1 LEFTQETTMKQKII
15 TIALFGAIALP
26 FAAYAET
33 PMELLIVTPTRM
45 PQSLDKTIADTTV
58 LNEQDIQKSGAPD
71 VPTILRNVAGVE
83 FSQNGGTGK
92 SSGLYLRG
100 TDSAHVLVLVD
111 GVRINSAT
119 TGTTALDQLML
130 DQIERIEVVR
140 GNVSSLYGSEAIGGV
155 IQIFTKRGHG
165 APAANV
171 SAGLGSQ
178 GTRRFST
185 GFGGV
190 ADGTDFSVQLSTFKT
205 DGVSALNPS
214 LAPNANPDRDG
225 YRNNSLSASL
235 GHALNADHRISAAL
249 FGSNGNNQ
257 YDNAFGLPTDVNSNR
272 EQMWKFSLAS
282 DDQINE
288 FWHSKLQL
296 ADGVD
301 QYRDFTN
308 GLPSPF
314 GSLFQTASN
323 QLTWQNA
330 LRLDEGKQ
338 LLLGAESLRQKVSSD
353 INPGYVQTA
362 RNMNSLFAG
371 YTGQYGAH
379 QAQFNLR
386 RDANSQYGGATT
398 GLLGYG
404 YALTGAWRATAG
416 YSTAFRAP
424 TFNDLYYPGAGNP
437 ALKPEHSRNI
447 EAGVHYA
454 EGSNQFDAV
463 YFDNRIRDLIAY
475 SATLFIPVNVNQARL
490 NGLELS
496 YAGQFG
502 DTGIKAALTS
512 QNPRDTGTGQ
522 LLLRRAK
529 LHDSLGLMRQLGE
542 WQVGGEW
549 LYSGTRED
557 DYTDPITF
565 ITTRKMLAGY
575 NVFNLTAA
583 YAINKA
589 TRLSFRADNLTNQND
604 SNVYGYNPLGRC
616 LFVGLNYQQ

>member
-1 LEFTQETTMKQKII
+1 MKHKLI

-33 PMELLIVTPTRM
+33 PMELVIVTPTRM
-45 PQSLDKTIADTTV
+45 SQPLDKTIADTTV
-58 LNEQDIQKSGAPD
+58 LTERDIRKSGAPD

-119 TGTTALDQLML
+119 TGTTALEQLML

-155 IQIFTKRGHG
+155 IQIFTKHGHG
-165 APAANV
+165 APAVNA
-171 SAGLGSQ
+171 SAGLGNQ
-178 GTRRFST
+178 GTRRLST
-185 GFGGV
+185 GFGGA

-205 DGVSALNPS
+205 DGVSALNPA
-214 LAPNANPDRDG
+214 LVPNANPDRDG
-225 YRNNSLSASL
+225 YRNNSLSANL
-235 GHALNADHRISAAL
+235 GHAFNDDHRVSAAL

-257 YDNAFGLPTDVNSNR
+257 YDNAYGLPTDVNSSR

-288 FWHSKLQL
+288 SWHSKLQL

-314 GSLFQTASN
+314 GSLFQTTSN

-338 LLLGAESLRQKVSSD
+338 LLLGTESLRQKVSSD

-362 RNMNSLFAG
+362 RNVNSLFAG

-386 RDANSQYGGATT
+386 RDVNSQYGGATT

-404 YALTGAWRATAG
+404 HALTGAWRAAAG

-437 ALKPEHSRNI
+437 MLKPEHSRNI

-454 EGSNQFDAV
+454 ESSNQFDVV

-475 SATLFIPVNVNQARL
+475 SAALFIPVNVNQARM

-502 DTGIKAALTS
+502 DTGIKVALTS

-522 LLLRRAK
+522 VLLRRAK

-549 LYSGTRED
+549 LYSGMRED
-557 DYTDPITF
+557 DYTDPNTF
-565 ITTRKMLAGY
+565 ITTRKMLASY
-575 NVFNLTAA
+575 NVFNLTVA

-604 SNVYGYNPLGRC
+604 SNVYGYNPLGRRV
-616 LFVGLNYQQ
+616 FVALNYQQ